1 MRSVPTRRLIWVPI
15 IHTRADLGS
24 LSGLARHLYV
34 RRVGQTRWN
43 RHVESVEGMWEAI
56 RRAVEALDL
65 PARGLRLYQDGLP
78 NCGHEMDIV
87 RDLARAGSP
96 NHQLLLDLVA
106 KGAVVTGTESPELL
120 LQEYELTQQILT
132 RLESA
137 PAGVALRATL
147 AESAKRGRA
156 MQGPR
161 ELGKALLEK
170 RDRYLAD
177 RIDRTLSPQETGL
190 VFLGMLHSLTGLLPA
205 NVQVTRL
212 RYAHRLT

>member
-1 MRSVPTRRLIWVPI
+1 
-15 IHTRADLGS
+15 
-24 LSGLARHLYV
+24 
-34 RRVGQTRWN
+34 
-43 RHVESVEGMWEAI
+43 
-56 RRAVEALDL
+56 
-65 PARGLRLYQDGLP
+65 
-78 NCGHEMDIV
+78 MDIV

-106 KGAVVTGTESPELL
+106 EGAVVTGTESPELL

-137 PAGVALRATL
+137 PAGVAPRATS
-147 AESAKRGRA
+147 AEPATRGRA
-156 MQGPR
+156 IRGPR

-177 RIDRTLSPQETGL
+177 RIDRTLSPRETGL

-205 NVQVTRL
+205 DVQVTRL